1 LTGVANPSTGV
12 LTLLHTSNR
21 ERRHGPS
28 TGIETRFVNTSVV
41 DEAYRLVHEPQV
53 LEIEI

>member
-1 LTGVANPSTGV
+1 MTGVANPSTGV